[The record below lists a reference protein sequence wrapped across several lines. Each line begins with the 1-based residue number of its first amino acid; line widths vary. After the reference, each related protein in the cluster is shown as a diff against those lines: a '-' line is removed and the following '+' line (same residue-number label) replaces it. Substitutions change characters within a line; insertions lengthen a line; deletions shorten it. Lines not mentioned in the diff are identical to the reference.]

1 MRIIKVLL
9 FGILFVAI
17 GVFLLAKENDIAKKC
32 TEPILGTVV
41 KIEESE
47 SYDSE
52 SGEYTYTYY
61 PVIQYETKE
70 KTVIKKYNFG
80 TSRSKYSIG
89 DKVNILYN
97 PNNVEEYTIEG
108 DSSLKLFGIIFIVA
122 GVLVTVFGIFKG
134 Y

>member
-9 FGILFVAI
+9 FGIFFVAI

-32 TEPILGTVV
+32 TEPTLGTVV

-52 SGEYTYTYY
+52 SGEYKYTYY

-70 KTVIKKYNFG
+70 QTVIKKYNLG

-122 GVLVTVFGIFKG
+122 GALVTVFGIFKG